1 MHWEH
6 VIMLGTRCEC
16 WGTCASRLKVF
27 DVHVVMEFEK
37 ILGRLK
43 KMTIANRSKQHQRT
57 LDTFFVPNL

>member
-6 VIMLGTRCEC
+6 VIMMGTRCEC
-16 WGTCASRLKVF
+16 WGTRASWIRVF

-43 KMTIANRSKQHQRT
+43 KMTVANHSRQHQRT
-57 LDTFFVPNL
+57 SDTFFVPNL

>member
-6 VIMLGTRCEC
+6 VIMMGKRCEC
-16 WGTCASRLKVF
+16 WGTRASQIRVF

-43 KMTIANRSKQHQRT
+43 KMTVANCRDSIRE
-57 LDTFFVPNL
+57 L

>member
-6 VIMLGTRCEC
+6 VIMVGTRCEC
-16 WGTCASRLKVF
+16 WGTRASRVRVF

-43 KMTIANRSKQHQRT
+43 KMIVANYSR
-57 LDTFFVPNL
+57 

>member
-1 MHWEH
+1 
-6 VIMLGTRCEC
+6 MLGTRCEC